1 MLVAGRIPSSV
12 SARRD
17 EMSAVRRGVFAIAFA
32 AALVVPAGAASAAR
46 NPSGTGQPSQE
57 CGGEGATATPPGFD
71 TGGFAHAETQYAG
84 SQPQNSNNPKSVS
97 QYDVACFQV
106 SQH

>member
-1 MLVAGRIPSSV
+1 MKA
-12 SARRD
+12 
-17 EMSAVRRGVFAIAFA
+17 MRRGVFAIAFT

-46 NPSGTGQPSQE
+46 NPAGTGQPAQE
-57 CGGEGATATPPGFD
+57 CGEDEATATPPGFETD
-71 TGGFAHAETQYAG
+71 GFAIAEEQYAG

>member
-1 MLVAGRIPSSV
+1 MNGFRR
-12 SARRD
+12 SAF
-17 EMSAVRRGVFAIAFA
+17 VIGFT
-32 AALVVPAGAASAAR
+32 AALLVPAGAAAAAS
-46 NPSGTGQPSQE
+46 NPSGHAQPSASCE
-57 CGGEGATATPPGFD
+57 ESTSSPAGFGTD
-71 TGGFAHAETQYAG
+71 GFAHAETQYAG

>member
-1 MLVAGRIPSSV
+1 MFL
-12 SARRD
+12 
-17 EMSAVRRGVFAIAFA
+17 IAFTT
-32 AALVVPAGAASAAR
+32 ALMVPAAAASAAA
-46 NPSGTGQPSQE
+46 NPSRTGQPAQE
-57 CGGEGATATPPGFD
+57 CGAEGALTTPPGFE

-84 SQPQNSNNPKSVS
+84 SQPQNSNNPESVS

>member
-1 MLVAGRIPSSV
+1 MKAVMKPLRR
-12 SARRD
+12 SAF
-17 EMSAVRRGVFAIAFA
+17 VIAIT

-46 NPSGTGQPSQE
+46 NPSGTGQPSASCE
-57 CGGEGATATPPGFD
+57 DATASPAGFA
-71 TGGFAHAETQYAG
+71 TGGFARAETEYAG

>member
-1 MLVAGRIPSSV
+1 MTKTRVRLTICAGVI
-12 SARRD
+12 
-17 EMSAVRRGVFAIAFA
+17 GAFT
-32 AALVVPAGAASAAR
+32 LVPAGAAFAAA

-57 CGGEGATATPPGFD
+57 CGEGDALANPPGFD
-71 TGGFAHAETQYAG
+71 SAGFAHAETVYAG
-84 SQPQNSNNPKSVS
+84 AQDQNSKNSRSVA

>member
-1 MLVAGRIPSSV
+1 MNGFRR
-12 SARRD
+12 SAF
-17 EMSAVRRGVFAIAFA
+17 VIGFT
-32 AALVVPAGAASAAR
+32 AALLVPAGAASAAS
-46 NPSGTGQPSQE
+46 NPSGHGQPSASCE
-57 CGGEGATATPPGFD
+57 ETSASPAGFD

>member
-1 MLVAGRIPSSV
+1 VLVPV
-12 SARRD
+12 
-17 EMSAVRRGVFAIAFA
+17 
-32 AALVVPAGAASAAR
+32 GAASAAR

-57 CGGEGATATPPGFD
+57 CGAEGALSSPHGFD
-71 TGGFAHAETQYAG
+71 TGGFANAETKYAG
-84 SQPQNSNNPKSVS
+84 AAPQNSNNPKSVA

>member
-1 MLVAGRIPSSV
+1 
-12 SARRD
+12 
-17 EMSAVRRGVFAIAFA
+17 MSAVRRGMFVIAVA
-32 AALVVPAGAASAAR
+32 AALMVPAGAASAAR

-57 CGGEGATATPPGFD
+57 CGEDGATATPPGFE
-71 TGGFAHAETQYAG
+71 TAGFAHAETRYAG
-84 SQPQNSNNPKSVS
+84 SQPQNSKNPKSVS

>member
-1 MLVAGRIPSSV
+1 
-12 SARRD
+12 
-17 EMSAVRRGVFAIAFA
+17 MSTVRRGVFLIAFA
-32 AALVVPAGAASAAR
+32 TALMVPAAAASAAS

-57 CGGEGATATPPGFD
+57 CGEEGALTTPPGFE
-71 TGGFAHAETQYAG
+71 TGGFAHAETRYAG
-84 SQPQNSNNPKSVS
+84 SQPQNSNNPNSVS

>member
-1 MLVAGRIPSSV
+1 MR
-12 SARRD
+12 
-17 EMSAVRRGVFAIAFA
+17 AVRRSVFLIAVT

-46 NPSGTGQPSQE
+46 NPSGTGQP
-57 CGGEGATATPPGFD
+57 GASCEETTSAPAGFATD
-71 TGGFAHAETQYAG
+71 GFAHAETMYAG

-97 QYDVACFQV
+97 QYDIACYQV

>member
-1 MLVAGRIPSSV
+1 MNGFRR
-12 SARRD
+12 SAF
-17 EMSAVRRGVFAIAFA
+17 VIGFT
-32 AALVVPAGAASAAR
+32 AALLVPAGAAAAAS
-46 NPSGTGQPSQE
+46 NPSGHGQPSASCE
-57 CGGEGATATPPGFD
+57 EASASPAGFD